1 LPANAK
7 ACALLRFSSAAAH
20 RTKPVAPSEYGAL
33 FGGRMTGLRLQID
46 PRSAYRAVLAAA
58 LLLMLGANL
67 PGHLS
72 YDSVAQLY
80 EGHFHV
86 RETWGPA
93 LYAWILGLFD
103 AVIPGTSLYVT
114 VSGAI
119 LFVSLAS
126 FTNLRPRTSWLA
138 AVVAGLVALTPQVLI
153 YQAIVWKDICFAN
166 TAIAGLVC
174 IAHAVR
180 VWPDWRRR
188 WLLLAAALV
197 LLAVASQVRQNGII
211 VTILGAAALGWL
223 VAAGSWR
230 RGLAWSLGGL
240 LAVAVAGQALTTF
253 SVPANAP
260 PDPGVK
266 SGLRIVPNYD
276 MVGAAAL
283 DPGYRLPIL
292 AAADPADTALI
303 LERAPLDYSGRRVDF
318 IDRDDAV
325 TDALWNLPAEAST
338 RQWADL
344 ILHHPGLYLRV
355 RWEDFRWV
363 FAPPVIDWCL
373 PVYLGVDAPAEK
385 MQPLGI
391 AHRYTRS
398 DIQLGN
404 YSSWF
409 FDTPVYWHG
418 LYVAISLGL
427 AGLFLWRRQPSDIVM
442 AALQLSG
449 VGFAA
454 SFFIISIACDYRYL
468 YFTDLAAMAGLIYA
482 AVDPPLPWRRAET

>member
-1 LPANAK
+1 
-7 ACALLRFSSAAAH
+7 
-20 RTKPVAPSEYGAL
+20 
-33 FGGRMTGLRLQID
+33 MTGLRLQIN
-46 PRSAYRAVLAAA
+46 PRSAFRAVLAAG
-58 LLLMLGANL
+58 LLVMLGANL

-80 EGHFHV
+80 EGHFHL

-93 LYAWILGLFD
+93 LYAWILGVFD
-103 AVIPGTSLYVT
+103 AVVPGTALYVT
-114 VSGAI
+114 ASGLL
-119 LFVSLAS
+119 LFASLAS
-126 FTNLRPRTSWLA
+126 FSDLRPRTTWWAVPVAALA
-138 AVVAGLVALTPQVLI
+138 ALTPQVLI
-153 YQAIVWKDICFAN
+153 YQAIVWKDIAFAN
-166 TAIAGLVC
+166 TAVAGLVC
-174 IAHAVR
+174 LAHAAR
-180 VWPDWRRR
+180 LWPKTGRR
-188 WLLLAAALV
+188 WLFLVAAVV
-197 LLAVASQVRQNGII
+197 LLGVASQVRQNGII
-211 VTILGAAALGWL
+211 VAFLGAIALGWIAG
-223 VAAGSWR
+223 AASTRASWPAR
-230 RGLAWSLGGL
+230 LRKGLIWGVGGF
-240 LAVAVAGQALTTF
+240 LAVAVVGQAMTVL
-253 SVPANAP
+253 SIPPHSP

-266 SGLRIVPNYD
+266 TGLRIVQNYD
-276 MVGAAAL
+276 LIGAVAMDPHYRLEIMAAAN
-283 DPGYRLPIL
+283 PV
-292 AAADPADTALI
+292 DTAMI
-303 LERAPLDYSGRRVDF
+303 LQRAPLEYSGRRVDF
-318 IDRDDAV
+318 VDRDQALS
-325 TDALWNLPAEAST
+325 DALWRVPETASGA
-338 RQWADL
+338 QWFDL
-344 ILHHPGLYLRV
+344 IFKHPALYLKV
-355 RWEDFRWV
+355 RWEDFRWLV
-363 FAPPVIDWCL
+363 APPVIDWCL

-482 AVDPPLPWRRAET
+482 AVDPPRPWRKATT